1 MFLSCIS
8 YPGKSYAGAELEPF
22 WYTTGSICYCAWLPN
37 GCCKWSH
44 LSVCLSKHLFIPF
57 PPCAIAR
64 GWPQIHCC
72 PLDPSC
78 SLDQQYQSSHAGRLT
93 KHTQA
98 VNGTS
103 TPFQSQS
110 RHNNRAANI
119 DLMVQTF
126 KTSYFSLLWLS
137 KSVVGSFLR
146 NEILQINHLEEMN
159 INRKVS

>member
-1 MFLSCIS
+1 M
-8 YPGKSYAGAELEPF
+8 LEQNLNHFEKQGIYHWVYLLLCLTAQWLLQVVTPF
-22 WYTTGSICYCAWLPN
+22 WVPLQTPVHT
-37 GCCKWSH
+37 
-44 LSVCLSKHLFIPF
+44 F
-57 PPCAIAR
+57 PPMCHSQ
-64 GWPQIHCC
+64 GLTCHC

-137 KSVVGSFLR
+137 ESVVGSFLR